1 MISIKDLENLDI
13 ILPQYDEQLEI
24 SKEFQKKQ
32 TEIEEQMKEL
42 MNKQKENRMELY
54 KNMNIEKS
62 FKL

>member
-54 KNMNIEKS
+54 KNMNIEKT